1 MKTLAANTVAALSS
15 TAFMYAELI
24 EFQLSTPLYLTTASY
39 DIRTS
44 TATSSGTQTYLA
56 QGKFMAYSGVRQS
69 DELRINNV
77 AIQLS
82 GSTDTFVNMVLQDQ
96 YLHRRINIYR
106 TWIDI
111 ATNSLI
117 DSPSLVYAGTITAG
131 DVSDTATTCEVT
143 LTTSNE
149 FYDFEKVSGRK
160 SNQNSQQRWYPF
172 DNGML
177 FSTTAIADIRWG
189 KSS

>member
-1 MKTLAANTVAALSS
+1 
-15 TAFMYAELI
+15 MYAELI

-39 DIRTS
+39 DISTS